1 MEPKFSDRRRHGCA
15 CVGLDRQH
23 ADEIEEA
30 IAKERERCAQVC
42 IQLASMHRGT
52 TAEAMREAAILI
64 RRGPELDGIVG
75 SPTEGRPL
83 TGTEVPERKL

>member
-1 MEPKFSDRRRHGCA
+1 MPPLALLYD
-15 CVGLDRQH
+15 QH

-30 IAKERERCAQVC
+30 IAQERERCAQLC

-64 RRGPELDGIVG
+64 RRGPEL
-75 SPTEGRPL
+75 
-83 TGTEVPERKL
+83 